1 MFHAVY
7 KFSITDD
14 GQWEADF
21 DMKFEQVDSPL
32 DDRERPPIG
41 RKGPFYAQDY
51 SRAQS
56 NTVKRARKL
65 AKPSWDVNEGR
76 SGQDFSDLLDE
87 EQLLNE
93 TIDFSFE
100 LQWKD
105 TGDWSNWRDYIVDV
119 SNSKRDMIPE
129 KEAEKFGDKFASLA
143 NRMKR
148 DKGLL

>member
-1 MFHAVY
+1 MYYYATNDP
-7 KFSITDD
+7 TD
-14 GQWEADF
+14 GTTAGEVLEGA
-21 DMKFEQVDSPL
+21 PL
-32 DDRERPPIG
+32 
-41 RKGPFYAQDY
+41 Q
-51 SRAQS
+51 
-56 NTVKRARKL
+56 
-65 AKPSWDVNEGR
+65 
-76 SGQDFSDLLDE
+76 

-129 KEAEKFGDKFASLA
+129 KEAEKFGDKFASLS